1 MAHTTCRV
9 ELPAACVSRG
19 IWGRTPDSNGWN
31 DVGSTPT
38 PPFFSFPCGTFKVP
52 QWDFLFFAYAGI
64 FPFRSFPLRIRVNKF
79 HIWYYVFNER
89 RRQHAS

>member
-38 PPFFSFPCGTFKVP
+38 PPFFSFPCGTFFSLRMREYSHLEA
-52 QWDFLFFAYAGI
+52 FLCAY
-64 FPFRSFPLRIRVNKF
+64 V
-79 HIWYYVFNER
+79 
-89 RRQHAS
+89 